1 MTCRSFTRFQT
12 SIPVAMVGLHSDTHD
27 AISLE
32 KRQIRLRMKSASEN
46 VPAEQ
51 IVNESRILTAQVL
64 SSEWYRR
71 CSRLSIYVS
80 TFGEADTTSII
91 RESIL
96 NGKQVFIPNFQR
108 GSNKM
113 DMLRVASEDE
123 FENLGAVLWG
133 IRQHTHPCDELSW
146 RHSGALDVIVVP
158 GVAFTIKGQR
168 LGHGKGFYDRFIAEH
183 RQMFCTAP
191 LSVALALSYQIVE
204 SLPTTETDASIDHV
218 LLPTTTV

>member
-1 MTCRSFTRFQT
+1 MKLWIHEHMKRSFT
-12 SIPVAMVGLHSDTHD
+12 
-27 AISLE
+27 
-32 KRQIRLRMKSASEN
+32 SA
-46 VPAEQ
+46 A
-51 IVNESRILTAQVL
+51 LQVL

-146 RHSGALDVIVVP
+146 RHSGISPFFEFLISCVPFLWYLDFECFFSVLRLLILDLHVV
-158 GVAFTIKGQR
+158 
-168 LGHGKGFYDRFIAEH
+168 L
-183 RQMFCTAP
+183 C
-191 LSVALALSYQIVE
+191 
-204 SLPTTETDASIDHV
+204 
-218 LLPTTTV
+218 